1 MRKRKRK
8 DILLNT
14 IEQALR
20 LAQALSHD
28 LAKKETDSYRKYRI
42 FSALTADK
50 REALA
55 AFLIWKARGETIEEL
70 TNLA

>member
-1 MRKRKRK
+1 MRKRK
-8 DILLNT
+8 IESIPLNT

-20 LAQALSHD
+20 LEQALSHD

-50 REALA
+50 LEALA
-55 AFLIWKARGETIEEL
+55 AFFIWKARGETIEEFI
-70 TNLA
+70 NL